1 MTGEFVWKAAMAAAA
16 FYILGSIP
24 FSYIIARLSGKLDIR
39 EHGSGNV
46 GATNVGRVVGFG
58 YGILAF
64 ALDASKG
71 IIAGWLA
78 QLWGLPI
85 WLAVLAPIGHNWS
98 IFLKFTGGKG
108 VATTLGLL
116 LVASWP
122 ALVVTAALWILITL
136 VTQYVSL
143 ASIISLLCAPVAI
156 YFFTPQRIAGD
167 DWGSII
173 LFAALGLLST
183 WKHHSNIQRLWS
195 GQESKIFK
203 KNQKSP
209 TG

>member
-1 MTGEFVWKAAMAAAA
+1 MTGEFLWKAAAAAAA
-16 FYILGSIP
+16 FYVIGSIP

-46 GATNVGRVVGFG
+46 GATNVGRVIGFG

-71 IIAGWLA
+71 IISGGLA
-78 QLWGLPI
+78 QVWGVPI

-116 LVASWP
+116 LIVSWQ
-122 ALVVTAALWILITL
+122 ALLITAALWILITL
-136 VTQYVSL
+136 LAQYVSL

-156 YFFTPQRIAGD
+156 YFFTRPRDEGV
-167 DWGSII
+167 DWGSVI
-173 LFAALGLLST
+173 LFAVLGLLST
-183 WKHHSNIQRLWS
+183 WKHRANIQRLLS
-195 GQESKIFK
+195 GQENKIFK
-203 KNQKSP
+203 KKQKLPS
-209 TG
+209 G